1 MLSYQI
7 YQRWSHAVPGQLKR
21 RGYKKWLSTEHQ
33 INAKIPMAPSY
44 ISPLAPHLL
53 SRFQMAQWW
62 ETRCALWRTQLFNL
76 SNIPA
81 GWVSLLWLYILIV
94 FLIFILAQFPLQA
107 LEIFPINI
115 WVFFFFVNI
124 PFRLFLQMTSLT
136 VIFTKAVYFK
146 RFFQG
151 KFDFKFI
158 IPVNWNYT
166 RKLST
171 IAVMQIGSR
180 SSTTQSVCW

>member
-1 MLSYQI
+1 M
-7 YQRWSHAVPGQLKR
+7 QRSLWYPP
-21 RGYKKWLSTEHQ
+21 T
-33 INAKIPMAPSY
+33 
-44 ISPLAPHLL
+44 SPLLL
-53 SRFQMAQWW
+53 LTYCPDSRWHNDEKLIVLCGGHSCSTSAIF
-62 ETRCALWRTQLFNL
+62 
-76 SNIPA
+76 
-81 GWVSLLWLYILIV
+81 LLGEFPFCWLYILIV

-158 IPVNWNYT
+158 IPVN
-166 RKLST
+166 
-171 IAVMQIGSR
+171 
-180 SSTTQSVCW
+180 